1 MLSSAIT
8 TNKYIIPLIKINS
21 EAIVDKNV
29 KSFFLFE
36 SEGLIFFKSLY
47 ESLKKIYK
55 LLLIQ

>member
-21 EAIVDKNV
+21 DAIVDKNV

-47 ESLKKIYK
+47 ES
-55 LLLIQ
+55 

>member
-1 MLSSAIT
+1 MFSSAIT
-8 TNKYIIPLIKINS
+8 TNKYIITLIKINS
-21 EAIVDKNV
+21 DAINV

-47 ESLKKIYK
+47 ESLKNIYK